1 MALAYQQYLKDGS
14 TVDTGVEGQN
24 RMRRDEFRE
33 AVRRMPGHENAT
45 DAEIDSLFD
54 SLRDAN
60 REGYTGVEKLSLSE
74 EERETSRKARQ
85 GGKSVEQ
92 AVREAR
98 ETTRRRELES
108 AGKRIQA
115 VLSKGYG
122 IKEVKVVYDAEGFL
136 AKANA
141 SIDNGV
147 LTFNG
152 DKVDSA
158 WAMYWT
164 LGHELTHPA
173 AATDSTL
180 TPDILSTFRS
190 LEQGGYFKDSHGGID
205 AHREALSQLYRPVWE
220 KQKTEQDFD
229 AYVDEEVAADLM
241 RTAFQHQRTLD
252 RLAPTP
258 TILEEA
264 QAKVNRLLSGFRQ
277 GKDIRSWHRPSP
289 RWRP

>member
-1 MALAYQQYLKDGS
+1 MTLSGTPTRKLHG
-14 TVDTGVEGQN
+14 
-24 RMRRDEFRE
+24 RR
-33 AVRRMPGHENAT
+33 
-45 DAEIDSLFD
+45 
-54 SLRDAN
+54 
-60 REGYTGVEKLSLSE
+60 KLSLSE

-205 AHREALSQLYRPVWE
+205 AHREALSELYRPVWE
-220 KQKTEQDFD
+220 QQKTEQDFD
-229 AYVDEEVAADLM
+229 AYVDEELAADLM

-252 RLAPTP
+252 RLAGRTP

-264 QAKVNRLLSGFRQ
+264 QAKVNRLPLRLPAGQGYPFPGTGQVRAGDPEWSPGEGAENGRAAAGEGRCYPVFRL
-277 GKDIRSWHRPSP
+277 
-289 RWRP
+289 

>member
-1 MALAYQQYLKDGS
+1 M
-14 TVDTGVEGQN
+14 
-24 RMRRDEFRE
+24 
-33 AVRRMPGHENAT
+33 
-45 DAEIDSLFD
+45 
-54 SLRDAN
+54 
-60 REGYTGVEKLSLSE
+60 
-74 EERETSRKARQ
+74 
-85 GGKSVEQ
+85 
-92 AVREAR
+92 
-98 ETTRRRELES
+98 ES

-141 SIDNGV
+141 SIENGV

-205 AHREALSQLYRPVWE
+205 AHCPSSTAPSGKSRRRS
-220 KQKTEQDFD
+220 
-229 AYVDEEVAADLM
+229 
-241 RTAFQHQRTLD
+241 RTS
-252 RLAPTP
+252 TP
-258 TILEEA
+258 TWT
-264 QAKVNRLLSGFRQ
+264 
-277 GKDIRSWHRPSP
+277 RSWRLT
-289 RWRP
+289 